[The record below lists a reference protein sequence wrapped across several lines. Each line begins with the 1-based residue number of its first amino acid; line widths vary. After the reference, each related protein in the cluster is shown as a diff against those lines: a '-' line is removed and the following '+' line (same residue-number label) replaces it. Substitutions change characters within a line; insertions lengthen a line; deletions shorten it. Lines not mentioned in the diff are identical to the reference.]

1 MPSTSLAFHNILLL
15 SLIIIDQVNMMCNL
29 IVTLAH
35 KCGYKV
41 DDFILVKEFFELE
54 MSIKCNTFLK
64 CMRHIRRGVY
74 P

>member
-1 MPSTSLAFHNILLL
+1 MKFFKMPSTSLAFHNILLL

-41 DDFILVKEFFELE
+41 DDFISSQGIL
-54 MSIKCNTFLK
+54 
-64 CMRHIRRGVY
+64 
-74 P
+74 